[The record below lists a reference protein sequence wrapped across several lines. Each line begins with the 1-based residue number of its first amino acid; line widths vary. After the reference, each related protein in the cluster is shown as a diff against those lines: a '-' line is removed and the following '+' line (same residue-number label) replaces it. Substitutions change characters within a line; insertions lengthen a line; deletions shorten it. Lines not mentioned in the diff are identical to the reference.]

1 MPCPVC
7 PCPTAATPLCLP
19 RSSITAPVPS
29 LPSHPRFCV
38 CFFFPCPSSSCCFS
52 PSLLLLLSRLCPIPA
67 PLCSHDSQIHRQLH
81 GVAASPAQGALS
93 PLGHCCSSNA
103 PSLTQKAALEAAAS
117 SAVVGRI
124 QGCAAPLGAAG
135 ACILCLQPLA
145 WLCLHQ
151 QLPEELTHF
160 WLQQGRGC
168 PVPLVLLS
176 LCFSLIF
183 DV

>member
-19 RSSITAPVPS
+19 SSSITAPVPS
-29 LPSHPRFCV
+29 LPSHPRFCA

-81 GVAASPAQGALS
+81 SVAASPAQGALS

-103 PSLTQKAALEAAAS
+103 PSHPKSCFGGCCFLCCGWKDSRMCCTTGSCRCLHPLPAS
-117 SAVVGRI
+117 SGLALPPP
-124 QGCAAPLGAAG
+124 AAP
-135 ACILCLQPLA
+135 
-145 WLCLHQ
+145 
-151 QLPEELTHF
+151 
-160 WLQQGRGC
+160 
-168 PVPLVLLS
+168 
-176 LCFSLIF
+176 
-183 DV
+183 